1 MGNHDFWKNNSNSL
15 ENTQKRFVLFKQLQ
29 STLKN
34 IVILDVVP
42 GNYYDFAG
50 YRFIGCEGYNIA
62 ENEVNQKAYKKI
74 TNKESKEKQFNI
86 MGWRA
91 NEQPK
96 LQDFIKQKH
105 QEFLSNLETYKN
117 DKTILLTHEQMFYN
131 TTIVDTEYLFILYG
145 HNHRNYCY
153 NNVITNQV
161 GYYDEEIRFKKI
173 DNVLAT
179 TSTEIKEQDGIN
191 FKKAGNSMNKEILF
205 SFWEDPQS
213 FFNTYSQTE
222 NDEVNLCVKN
232 MLNSWQNFAIA
243 IRAVS
248 YYLSGWPVT
257 TAKAN
262 SENDT
267 LSFIY
272 ASYYFLETG
281 NKTLNKKVILPWMQE
296 HLGTQNKNI
305 EEVFDLKKLFN
316 MEKNSRDKKIENYLI
331 LKQSENEMLPE
342 RTNEDSSVLST
353 SVSETKS
360 KTKEETDIKNKGIH
374 FKKNYEPKKEFEG
387 VSFEKAFLRL
397 SKEKSETNYTS
408 STRVSSKKN
417 ISKSSPWNRTFIPTP
432 KEIADSIKWEQN
444 YKMGENTKLKSKSS
458 NNNME
463 EKIKKFDKKSN
474 VIYAV
479 MWAFVFALIVI
490 IILIIFTQK

>member
-1 MGNHDFWKNNSNSL
+1 
-15 ENTQKRFVLFKQLQ
+15 
-29 STLKN
+29 
-34 IVILDVVP
+34 
-42 GNYYDFAG
+42 
-50 YRFIGCEGYNIA
+50 
-62 ENEVNQKAYKKI
+62 
-74 TNKESKEKQFNI
+74 
-86 MGWRA
+86 
-91 NEQPK
+91 
-96 LQDFIKQKH
+96 
-105 QEFLSNLETYKN
+105 
-117 DKTILLTHEQMFYN
+117 
-131 TTIVDTEYLFILYG
+131 
-145 HNHRNYCY
+145 
-153 NNVITNQV
+153 
-161 GYYDEEIRFKKI
+161 
-173 DNVLAT
+173 
-179 TSTEIKEQDGIN
+179 
-191 FKKAGNSMNKEILF
+191 
-205 SFWEDPQS
+205 
-213 FFNTYSQTE
+213 
-222 NDEVNLCVKN
+222 
-232 MLNSWQNFAIA
+232 
-243 IRAVS
+243 
-248 YYLSGWPVT
+248 
-257 TAKAN
+257 
-262 SENDT
+262 
-267 LSFIY
+267 
-272 ASYYFLETG
+272 
-281 NKTLNKKVILPWMQE
+281 MQE

-479 MWAFVFALIVI
+479 M
-490 IILIIFTQK
+490 